1 MLRTEE
7 RSFLAIL
14 LVEDDDLIAEVVKL
28 GLEEARYTVDVANDG
43 TIGLEMTRS
52 ESYSLL
58 ILDIM
63 LPGVDGLT
71 ICQTVRAD
79 RNRVP
84 ILMLTA
90 RGSLHDRVHGLDIG
104 ADDYLPKPFEF
115 EELLARVRALLR
127 RDKVHRTRYIQI
139 ADLEIDTGARL
150 VKRAGQ
156 EIYLTPREYS
166 LLEALAFREGVA
178 LSREMIQDQIWRDD
192 ESYSNTVDVCIGQL
206 RKKIDA
212 NHAVKLIQTV
222 HRLGYMLKVPGGSE
236 ESEIGLG
243 GEEH

>member
-1 MLRTEE
+1 M
-7 RSFLAIL
+7 AIL

-28 GLEEARYTVDVANDG
+28 GLEEAHYSVDVASDG
-43 TIGLEMTRS
+43 NTGLEMARAD
-52 ESYSLL
+52 SYSLL

-63 LPGVDGLT
+63 LPGIDGLT
-71 ICQTVRAD
+71 ICQRIRAA

-127 RDKVHRTRYIQI
+127 RDKVHRTRYVQI
-139 ADLEIDTGARL
+139 SDLEIDTGARS

-166 LLEALAFREGVA
+166 LLEALAFREGIA
-178 LSREMIQDQIWRDD
+178 LSRELIQDQIWRDD

-212 NHAVKLIQTV
+212 NHDVKLIHTV
-222 HRLGYMLKVPGGSE
+222 HRLGYMLKDPGLADE
-236 ESEIGLG
+236 VEPGLK
-243 GEEH
+243 GEEQ